1 MKWTPETRTA
11 RIDSILA
18 RAPVIPI
25 LVIENLDDAVPLARA
40 LCDGGL
46 PVLEVTL
53 RTPAALDAI
62 TAIRREVPQ
71 ACVGAGTVLKPE
83 DMRAVEATGAEFAIA
98 PGVTPALYAAAEL
111 TAMAFLPGIATPGE
125 LMAGVEHGYR
135 RFKFF
140 PSEALGG
147 VAALRAYAGPFPT
160 VRFCATG
167 GISAANAAGY
177 FALSNIATVGG
188 SWMVP
193 ADALLA
199 RDWPRIAALAR
210 EAASLR
216 LQP

>member
-11 RIDSILA
+11 HIDSILA
-18 RAPVIPI
+18 RAPVMPI
-25 LVIENLDDAVPLARA
+25 LVIENVEDAVPLARA

-53 RTPAALDAI
+53 RTPAAIDAI
-62 TAIRREVPQ
+62 AAIRRDVPQ

-83 DMRAVEATGAEFAIA
+83 DMRAVEATGAEFVIA

-125 LMAGVEHGYR
+125 LMAGLEHGYR

-160 VRFCATG
+160 AKFCATG
-167 GISAANAAGY
+167 GIDANNAPAY
-177 FALSNIATVGG
+177 FALANVVTVGG

-193 ADALLA
+193 ADALRA
-199 RDWPRIAALAR
+199 RDWARIAALAR
-210 EAASLR
+210 EATALR
-216 LQP
+216 